1 MGLKMIR
8 IMCVLKF
15 SKFHVFQPSPLKYQK
30 VIYIDMIIKCI
41 WGVGIH
47 VLHSTQPYCGTTYH
61 ALHQEPIFKNHI
73 QNPKFEALYQ
83 NQYSKT
89 HIEGQYQD
97 SNIETHFQGSHTSLI
112 NHPNIKTNNVKNII
126 IIVWQ
131 VWQSFHP
138 NHRIMKTLKKFM
150 IQPWGHENY

>member
-15 SKFHVFQPSPLKYQK
+15 CKFSCFSTISFELSKGY
-30 VIYIDMIIKCI
+30 IYMIIICI
-41 WGVGIH
+41 SGMDIH
-47 VLHSTQPYCGTTYH
+47 VLHSTQPSCGTTYH
-61 ALHQEPIFKNHI
+61 VLHHEPIFKSHI
-73 QNPKFEALYQ
+73 QNPNFEGLYQ

-112 NHPNIKTNNVKNII
+112 NHPNIKTNNVKNIMI
-126 IIVWQ
+126 ID
-131 VWQSFHP
+131 
-138 NHRIMKTLKKFM
+138 
-150 IQPWGHENY
+150 